1 MTTFC
6 RLEEVDQL
14 GVDVNLV
21 MFTVIAIV
29 TEEHDKRPNETADLF
44 ETSVETGGVS

>member
-1 MTTFC
+1 MPTFC

-21 MFTVIAIV
+21 MFTVISIV
-29 TEEHDKRPNETADLF
+29 TEEHDQRPNETDLF